1 MLKDWLLPLLQ
12 QALTE
17 WRAKT
22 PAVAA
27 VSDTDWAALLTSG
40 IRFERPKRPEFGE
53 IAVNL
58 SFLARVAKLPPP
70 VIAQQVAGL
79 MALDKNQDG
88 WCEAAAGFVNV
99 HLSDTRLSAL
109 LLDLA
114 RTPGDP
120 GSNQTLADE
129 CILLEFV
136 SANPTGPLHIGHGRW
151 AALGDSIARLMRHC
165 GARVATEFYVNNYG
179 RQMANLSASFWYRC
193 LEQLG
198 LGGLPAP
205 VEGEKYPFYPG
216 QYLADLAATYL
227 QDPQAGEARK
237 ADIQARFSHTGQEP
251 PAYKTPLELALRGY
265 VEQAMLADQR
275 QLLNTLGVAFD
286 RWTMETDLHEG
297 GAVTGTIDRLKAS
310 GHTFQQ
316 DGALWLN
323 TTQYGDDKDRVLV
336 KQDETLT
343 YLTADIAYHD
353 QKLTR
358 PDHYTRAIN
367 IWGADHHGYVA
378 RMKASLQALGHDPER
393 LEILL
398 GQLVT
403 LKINGE
409 TTRMGKRRTMVT
421 LADLAEDVGVDGVRF
436 WMVSRSSD
444 TTLEFDVDLAA
455 SASQDN
461 PVFYVQYA
469 HARACSLMRH
479 AVEPQLN
486 TQTGETLP
494 ALMSAEAFATWVSST
509 AAPDALATAL
519 FAPLD
524 EKPQARQA
532 LVELLLQLQAFET
545 LVVDAARNRMP
556 HLLVRYLMDLAAGFH
571 AFYNHCRIVDP
582 AALEITQARLALM
595 DQVRRVLAA
604 GLNLLGVSAP
614 ESM

>member
-1 MLKDWLLPLLQ
+1 MLKDWLLPLLV

-17 WRAKT
+17 WRAQT
-22 PAVAA
+22 PVVAA
-27 VSDTDWAALLTSG
+27 LPEVDWSAMLVGGL
-40 IRFERPKRPEFGE
+40 RFERPKRPEFGE
-53 IAVNL
+53 IAVNV

-79 MALDKNQDG
+79 LPLDTDRDG

-109 LLDLA
+109 LLELA

-120 GSNQTLADE
+120 GSNQTLAQE
-129 CILLEFV
+129 RVLLEFV

-165 GARVATEFYVNNYG
+165 GAQVTTEFYVNNYG

-198 LGGLPAP
+198 QGGLPAP
-205 VEGEKYPFYPG
+205 VEGEKYAFYPG
-216 QYLADLAATYL
+216 QYLADLAARYL
-227 QDPQAGEARK
+227 QDPLSGEARK
-237 ADIQARFSHTGQEP
+237 ADIQARFAETGPEP
-251 PAYKTPLELALRGY
+251 PAYKTPLELALRGH

-275 QLLNTLGVAFD
+275 RLLDTLHVPFD

-297 GAVTGTIDRLKAS
+297 GAVAATIDRLKAS
-310 GHTFQQ
+310 GHTFEL

-336 KQDETLT
+336 KQDDTLT

-358 PDHYTRAIN
+358 PDHYTCALN
-367 IWGADHHGYVA
+367 IWGADHHGYIP

-494 ALMSAEAFATWVSST
+494 ALMTPEAFATWVST
-509 AAPDALATAL
+509 EATPEALSSAL
-519 FAPLD
+519 FSPLAD
-524 EKPQARQA
+524 KPQARQA
-532 LVELLLQLQAFET
+532 LVELLLQLQGVEA
-545 LVVDAARNRMP
+545 LVIDAAKNRMP

-582 AALEITQARLALM
+582 AAPDITRARLALM
-595 DQVRRVLAA
+595 DQVRRVLAT
-604 GLNLLGVSAP
+604 GLGLLGVSAP
-614 ESM
+614 EAM